1 MNLWFKKFSFSSF
14 IGQFIIFFFFPFDF
28 ARLLSAVYRPIYAI
42 RVEREMGPAVNLS
55 RVLDDSP
62 VSFDLTRFDFIE
74 SQLSSER
81 PPDNLLS
88 YISYILCLLLLSRL
102 TGGEPFKCELGSSP
116 ARGCNDDS
124 F

>member
-1 MNLWFKKFSFSSF
+1 
-14 IGQFIIFFFFPFDF
+14 
-28 ARLLSAVYRPIYAI
+28 
-42 RVEREMGPAVNLS
+42 MGPAVNLS

-88 YISYILCLLLLSRL
+88 YISYILCLLLLSPFHSLSLSRL

>member
-1 MNLWFKKFSFSSF
+1 MS
-14 IGQFIIFFFFPFDF
+14 
-28 ARLLSAVYRPIYAI
+28 
-42 RVEREMGPAVNLS
+42 PAVNLS

-62 VSFDLTRFDFIE
+62 ISFDLTRFDFIE